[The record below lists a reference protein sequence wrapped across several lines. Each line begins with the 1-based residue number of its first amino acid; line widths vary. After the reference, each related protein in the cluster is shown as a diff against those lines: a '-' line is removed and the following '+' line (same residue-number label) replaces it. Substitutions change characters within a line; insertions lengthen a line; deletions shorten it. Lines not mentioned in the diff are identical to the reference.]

1 MTFPNLNHDQA
12 PLVAL
17 VHKQLAA
24 LEALAIEGHAEAASL
39 RTDIAALA
47 GQLGA
52 TSARL
57 ARLEATLQTH
67 AQMLGALRAGLVQ
80 PPAPVAQAAAPSAA
94 PAVTRPAPAAVAPA
108 PAPEP
113 PRAVV
118 AAPVP
123 APAPVQP
130 VAAPAPERVSSAP
143 PAAPAST
150 PAPPPVAA
158 APASPA
164 PAPRPAAAAPA
175 GPQVQRGSRV
185 RVIFDDDTTET
196 YTIVRQEEANRQR
209 NLIGENSPLGAA
221 LLGATVGELR
231 AFRVRPTGPDQM
243 VEVLAIEG

>member
-1 MTFPNLNHDQA
+1 MTSPNLNHDQA

-80 PPAPVAQAAAPSAA
+80 PPAP
-94 PAVTRPAPAAVAPA
+94 
-108 PAPEP
+108 
-113 PRAVV
+113 
-118 AAPVP
+118 
-123 APAPVQP
+123 
-130 VAAPAPERVSSAP
+130 ERVSSAP
-143 PAAPAST
+143 PAAPASA

-158 APASPA
+158 APASPPA
-164 PAPRPAAAAPA
+164 PAPRPAVAAPA
-175 GPQVQRGSRV
+175 GPLVQRGSRV